1 MTIGLFFILLA
12 IFLVISLPV
21 GAVFGLMAILPG
33 MMGTLNYGAIDVA
46 RAMFSG
52 MNSFTLLAV
61 PLFMVSGMITVSY
74 THLTLPTTR

>member
-46 RAMFSG
+46 RSA
-52 MNSFTLLAV
+52 TR
-61 PLFMVSGMITVSY
+61 PQVSRVQW
-74 THLTLPTTR
+74 L

>member
-46 RAMFSG
+46 RAMFS
-52 MNSFTLLAV
+52 V
-61 PLFMVSGMITVSY
+61 
-74 THLTLPTTR
+74 